1 MIGDARR
8 IVRDVTL
15 FADLCVIGGG
25 AAGITLA
32 LRLRE
37 SGLRVL
43 LLESGSLA
51 EEAATQALYEGE
63 VADTALHSP
72 PDKYR
77 QRRFGG
83 STTIWGGRCVPFD
96 PIDFE
101 ARPWMPHSGWPIGF
115 DTVARWYPE
124 ANAVAEAGDYDY
136 DARTAR
142 PGGMRPTIAGF
153 APQEFDVDRIE
164 RFSCPTDFSNRYRH
178 LLEASEQ
185 VRVLLHANVT
195 QLLAS
200 TDGSRVEHAEVRT
213 LDGNRFWVQADQFV
227 VATGGLETPR
237 LLLAS
242 NDVHASGIGNT
253 RDLLGRFYM
262 SHIAGT
268 MGTLQLH
275 GTEVWHGYDV
285 AEDGTYCR
293 RRIALT
299 DEAQHAHG
307 LGNLVFRLHHPRIP
321 DPSHRTGALSAI
333 YLAKHLISYEYGKR
347 LTGDGPTS
355 AGLWLR
361 HVGNLITD
369 PFGAARF
376 LAHWVQHRTLAAR
389 KFPSVIIRP
398 RADLFSLDFHAE
410 QAPQPDSRVALGTS
424 VDALGMPRLH
434 VDWRYCDLDV
444 RTVAT
449 GFALLRQEFAES
461 GLGDLRLDPSEA
473 DIEAVVRRD
482 GAYGGHHIG
491 TARMG
496 DSAATGVVDSH
507 CRVFGINNLYIAGS
521 AVFPT
526 SGQANPTLTIVALAL
541 RLADHLYTRA
551 TRPIEVGRVS
561 LASSVQGY
569 A

>member
-8 IVRDVTL
+8 IVRDTTL
-15 FADLCVIGGG
+15 TADLCIVGGG
-25 AAGITLA
+25 AAGMTLA
-32 LRLRE
+32 LRLRD
-37 SGLRVL
+37 SGLRIL
-43 LLESGSLA
+43 LLESGDAGEDKS
-51 EEAATQALYEGE
+51 TQALYEGAVVDE
-63 VADTALHSP
+63 TLHSP

-96 PIDFE
+96 PIDFD
-101 ARPWMPHSGWPIGF
+101 ARSWMPHSGWPISY

-124 ANAVAEAGDYDY
+124 ANALVEAGDCDY

-142 PGGMRPTIAGF
+142 AGGMQPVIAGF
-153 APQEFDVDRIE
+153 DPREFDVDRIE
-164 RFSCPTDFSNRYRH
+164 RFSCPTDFARRYSHR
-178 LLEASEQ
+178 LETARQ

-195 QLLAS
+195 RLQTS
-200 TDGSRVEHAEVRT
+200 PDGARVDSAEVRT
-213 LDGNRFWVQADQFV
+213 LDGNRFQVQADQFV

-242 NDVHASGIGNT
+242 NDVHAAGIGNT
-253 RDLLGRFYM
+253 HDLLGRFYM

-268 MGTLQLH
+268 MGSLQVH
-275 GTEVWHGYDV
+275 GATVWHGYDL

-299 DEAQHAHG
+299 EEAQHAHA
-307 LGNLVFRLHHPRIP
+307 LGNMVFRLHHPRIP
-321 DPSHRTGALSAI
+321 DPNHRTGALSAI
-333 YLAKHLISYEYGKR
+333 YLAKRLISYEYGKR
-347 LTGDGPTS
+347 LTGDGPVT

-376 LAHWVQHRTLAAR
+376 LTHWARHRTLAAR

-398 RADLFSLDFHAE
+398 RANLFSLDFHAE
-410 QAPQPDSRVALGTS
+410 QAPKPESRVTLGNAR
-424 VDALGMPRLH
+424 DALGMPQLL

-449 GFALLRQEFAES
+449 GFALLRQEFVES
-461 GLGDLRLDPSEA
+461 GLGDLKLEQSES
-473 DIEAVVRRD
+473 DVEAVVRRD

-496 DSAATGVVDSH
+496 DSRATGVVDAN
-507 CRVFGINNLYIAGS
+507 CRVFGVSNLYIAGS
-521 AVFPT
+521 SVFPT
-526 SGQANPTLTIVALAL
+526 SSQANPTLTIVALAL
-541 RLADHLYTRA
+541 RLADHLHARA
-551 TRPIEVGRVS
+551 ARPIRVEQVPRFSQVGS
-561 LASSVQGY
+561 Y